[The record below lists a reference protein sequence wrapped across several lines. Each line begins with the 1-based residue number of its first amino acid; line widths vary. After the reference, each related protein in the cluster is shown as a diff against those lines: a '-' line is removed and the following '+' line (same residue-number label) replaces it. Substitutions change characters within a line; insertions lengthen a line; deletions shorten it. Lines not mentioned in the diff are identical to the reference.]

1 MMFNLHSLISYFKR
15 KETNGQ
21 SFTLKTLRKKYIFLI
36 EKVVFIIGLIID
48 LEQIQDCT
56 VWFFGGG
63 WGEGVLYLYVKLET
77 LADDPEARVDVLR
90 T

>member
-1 MMFNLHSLISYFKR
+1 MS
-15 KETNGQ
+15 
-21 SFTLKTLRKKYIFLI
+21 FLI

-77 LADDPEARVDVLR
+77 LADDPLA
-90 T
+90 